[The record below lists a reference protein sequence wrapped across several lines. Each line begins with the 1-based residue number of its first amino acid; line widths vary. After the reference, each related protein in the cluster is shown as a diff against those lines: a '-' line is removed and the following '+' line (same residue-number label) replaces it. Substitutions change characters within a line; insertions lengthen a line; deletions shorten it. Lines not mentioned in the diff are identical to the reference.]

1 MESMTF
7 EMAAF
12 LLGAGFVAAF
22 IDSVVGGGGLI
33 ALPSLLFAGLP
44 PTLALG
50 TNKLA
55 STFCSL
61 TSTISFIRSGKV
73 DLGLVKY
80 LLPLSFVGS
89 ALGAYTVRHIPPD
102 FLKPLV
108 VVMLIAVALYT
119 FFKKDWGDQATY
131 TGMTR
136 KTAYL
141 SGFVAFGLG
150 YYDGFFGPGAGSF
163 LIFAFLMIGFDF
175 LQAAGNSKV
184 LNLSS
189 NVAALIVF
197 GLLDSIHYG
206 YGLMM
211 SVGMIVGAIIGSRFA
226 IRQGTAYVRPLFM
239 AVTTLLI
246 SKQLWDMLH

>member
-1 MESMTF
+1 MSVILNSMS
-7 EMAAF
+7 
-12 LLGAGFVAAF
+12 
-22 IDSVVGGGGLI
+22 DKKS
-33 ALPSLLFAGLP
+33 
-44 PTLALG
+44 
-50 TNKLA
+50 K
-55 STFCSL
+55 
-61 TSTISFIRSGKV
+61 
-73 DLGLVKY
+73 D
-80 LLPLSFVGS
+80 
-89 ALGAYTVRHIPPD
+89 
-102 FLKPLV
+102 
-108 VVMLIAVALYT
+108 YT

-175 LQAAGNSKV
+175 LQAAGNAKV

-189 NVAALIVF
+189 NAAALIVF

-206 YGLMM
+206 YGLVM

-226 IRQGTAYVRPLFM
+226 ISQGTAYVRPLFM

-246 SKQLWDMLH
+246 SKQLWDMLR